1 MPFDFRSGIGVN
13 TGSFGVDRLVLV
25 TRGKVSAS
33 GQQLINLVLD
43 LDYLRGGVDHITI
56 VGTGTRVD
64 LQICPN
70 DSLFV
75 EKGCQDLL
83 HNLIL
88 HIEDLGDYMHLVTFI
103 SLLAKV

>member
-1 MPFDFRSGIGVN
+1 MPFDFRSGIGVS

-43 LDYLRGGVDHITI
+43 LDDLRGGVDNITI

-75 EKGCQDLL
+75 EKGSQDLL
-83 HNLIL
+83 HNLVL
-88 HIEDLGDYMHLVTFI
+88 HIEDLGNYMHLVTFI
-103 SLLAKV
+103 ALLAKV